1 MRISE
6 IIKCA
11 VDLAELEKQ
20 AMGISSLAQLAS
32 ASKVAPKLIGPGIGR
47 AVQRAGTRA
56 LSNNR
61 YILDKNFIPRNQIS
75 KPLMS
80 SSQAAEARFASRMA
94 ARPTANSQAVAGNSL
109 KLGAPASTAGINTAS
124 LGQSGSIIPEVKAVP
139 AMLQNSSR
147 NARISTRPPA
157 MPGANASPAFATN
170 VDTAAASTLPGASI
184 ATPTA
189 TEAVESAAK
198 ASLLDR
204 LKGMSPVMKTGL
216 TVGGAGLAGGGLGA
230 WMNSGSGYDDAMSD
244 AQLMMMNQ
252 QRQYE
257 EALGRMQNRGLFDR
271 ILNTGG

>member
-11 VDLAELEKQ
+11 SDLAELEKK
-20 AMGISSLAQLAS
+20 ALNLSPAVLKVIGAGGKS
-32 ASKVAPKLIGPGIGR
+32 VAPKLIGPGVGR
-47 AVQRAGTRA
+47 AVQKPFTGLVGPGLRGRA
-56 LSNNR
+56 LR
-61 YILDKNFIPRNQIS
+61 GT
-75 KPLMS
+75 
-80 SSQAAEARFASRMA
+80 
-94 ARPTANSQAVAGNSL
+94 TALPKNSL
-109 KLGAPASTAGINTAS
+109 KLGAPASRAGINTAS

-139 AMLQNSSR
+139 AMLQNSSK
-147 NARISTRPPA
+147 NALISTRPPA

-170 VDTAAASTLPGASI
+170 VDTAAASTLPGASY
-184 ATPTA
+184 AAPTA

-204 LKGMSPVMKTGL
+204 LKGMSPGMKTGL

-230 WMNSGSGYDDAMSD
+230 WMNSGSGYEDAMSD

-271 ILNTGG
+271 IMNTGG